1 MIKEDHYALDKEELQ
16 IFINYSVFNS
26 TNLFDI
32 FLITINQCSKKKAK
46 ATTESMEK
54 ETDEFEPYENGGKLD
69 SKLSDSN
76 GKEIKAAPQE

>member
-1 MIKEDHYALDKEELQ
+1 MHWIKK
-16 IFINYSVFNS
+16 NYRFLLITV
-26 TNLFDI
+26 
-32 FLITINQCSKKKAK
+32 FLIALIYLTFFSHNKSVQQEKAK